1 MKSKKVSHSLL
12 FPAYGNIIALVAIGL
27 GILAAFQSV
36 FSWRII
42 EKELALY
49 LLDSGFLIGL
59 VFFVIS
65 KNQVNVKAGL
75 QGRLKIFMGTMVYGV
90 VIVIINPV
98 MTYIFDGEF
107 QYRMDVVTLMLN
119 MCVFYFILGFTLRT
133 PKEAA
138 KESSGMEPADLHGE

>member
-1 MKSKKVSHSLL
+1 MKSKTATRSLL

-59 VFFVIS
+59 VFFIIS

-90 VIVIINPV
+90 VIVIINPII
-98 MTYIFDGEF
+98 TYIFDGEF
-107 QYRMDVVTLMLN
+107 QYRMGEVTLRLN
-119 MCVFYFILGFTLRT
+119 MCVFYFVLGFTLRT
-133 PKEAA
+133 PKDVA
-138 KESSGMEPADLHGE
+138 KESSGMEPADIHGE